1 MQWEVVSLEGRV
13 EDTQRSCIPIDTE
26 EGFLLHS
33 CKDGRQRE
41 RKEVGG
47 EHHIS
52 VILSQHVNVMHVL
65 IELEGHVLRG
75 SYGLKLSSK
84 RGL

>member
-1 MQWEVVSLEGRV
+1 MGDR
-13 EDTQRSCIPIDTE
+13 
-26 EGFLLHS
+26 G
-33 CKDGRQRE
+33 RE
-41 RKEVGG
+41 RRWGG